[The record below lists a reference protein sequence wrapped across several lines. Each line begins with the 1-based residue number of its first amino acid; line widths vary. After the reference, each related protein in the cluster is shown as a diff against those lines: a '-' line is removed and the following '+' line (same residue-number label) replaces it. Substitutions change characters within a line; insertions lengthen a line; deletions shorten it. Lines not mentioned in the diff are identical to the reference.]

1 MLGEV
6 NLKLHQ
12 GVCPYKYQN
21 PSGKVLDVCFPW
33 PASLPFIMTK
43 DPLSGSDLHVLKI
56 FEEKFHFSSYVKEM
70 DPTLLHILSVT
81 TYSFLPLTEILH

>member
-21 PSGKVLDVCFPW
+21 PSGKVLDVCFPS
-33 PASLPFIMTK
+33 ASWTWPFIKTK
-43 DPLSGSDLHVLKI
+43 DPLSGSDLRVLKI
-56 FEEKFHFSSYVKEM
+56 FEEKFHFSSYFKQKTM
-70 DPTLLHILSVT
+70 TQILSVT
-81 TYSFLPLTEILH
+81 TY